1 MLSAIISLVLAVV
14 SVILVVKLLLLA
26 PTILLYAL
34 VTAGLAIKFVAK
46 KILGAIPWIVSAL
59 VATTVGFIGL
69 GRQFFGA
76 GSAKSFVEQFLPPRD
91 FERETLSLT
100 LIELMIIVREKILR
114 QVTCLRLNG

>member
-34 VTAGLAIKFVAK
+34 VTAGLLIKFVAK

-59 VATTVGFIGL
+59 VAATVGFIGL

-76 GSAKSFVEQFLPPRD
+76 GSAKSFVEKFLPPRG

-100 LIELMIIVREKILR
+100 LIELMIVVREKILR
-114 QVTCLRLNG
+114 PS

>member
-26 PTILLYAL
+26 PTIFLYAL

-46 KILGAIPWIVSAL
+46 KILIAIPWIVSAL
-59 VATTVGFIGL
+59 VAGTVGFIGL

-76 GSAKSFVEQFLPPRD
+76 GSAKSFVEQFLPPRA

-100 LIELMIIVREKILR
+100 LIELMIVVHEKILR
-114 QVTCLRLNG
+114 RS